1 MTQEKT
7 PVEEWREEFDNK
19 RQGWNTNYPVLRTHS
34 QAVFAA
40 AAKLL
45 LLCGIKRNQPV
56 GILIDE
62 GGWLFSQMIGT
73 VETVIESEG
82 RDVEKYVPE
91 WRGDEEYVD
100 SVLYV
105 PMDLVGHQDI
115 VDGDYFALITINR

>member
-40 AAKLL
+40 AAKMLL
-45 LLCGIKRNQPV
+45 RCGVRRNQPV

-62 GGWLFSQMIGT
+62 GGWLFSQMMKQWT
-73 VETVIESEG
+73 REFVAETIS
-82 RDVEKYVPE
+82 
-91 WRGDEEYVD
+91 
-100 SVLYV
+100 LYLKV
-105 PMDLVGHQDI
+105 
-115 VDGDYFALITINR
+115 